1 MDELD
6 SRIRDAL
13 ADPAATSQADRVW
26 ANVSARLANG
36 RVRRRA
42 PNLPRGVALAASL
55 AIVIAVGATV
65 VGRPGPT
72 PPSPTQPTG
81 SPSGGSATAVAVP
94 VGPPQVSWAS
104 QPLDVEA
111 VGKGMMTALAQGP
124 GGLVAAGRLL
134 DTSHH
139 HNTPTAERH
148 HVEAVVWTSPDGRG
162 WRAIARQPGF
172 EHATITS
179 VASTHGIF
187 LAVGNGADDDGGT
200 SPRVWRSTDGNAW
213 SLESIEGLP
222 ANAVIGP
229 VTALPS
235 DFLLV
240 ASTTGAD
247 GVQGGRFW
255 HSADGVAWEPLVL
268 TNYPAVAAWSVL
280 DTGDG
285 FVAIGQ
291 RARAGLVP
299 LISRSTDGLTWEAVD
314 VAEDAFGPDLVG
326 IDDIVAGR
334 PGFVAGGRVVDRISP
349 QDPDILRLGPPTDG
363 AIWTSPDLA
372 TWTRVEP
379 GRQLFGGEDDQ
390 AVRLLERLDAG
401 YAALGVWGTGG
412 AGWVSADGTT
422 WHRSADAD
430 GAFSH
435 GAPDA
440 LLPVGNQLV
449 AVGGDGEG
457 GPAVWL
463 GHVVAQELTH
473 IEDFD
478 DLVAAIERSGA
489 SVVVTEQ
496 FDPMPDVLG
505 RDGRRLCVDGQ
516 RVDAYV
522 FGSAAEAAALAATI
536 DRDDPTHVG
545 HGTIIEWA
553 GDPRFWLAGTTLVLY
568 LGPDRATEQRLTDV
582 LGPPLAHG
590 VGRVSE
596 ASRFQC

>member
-42 PNLPRGVALAASL
+42 PTLPRGVALAACL

-81 SPSGGSATAVAVP
+81 STSGGTATAVAVP
-94 VGPPQVSWAS
+94 VGPPQVAWVS

-111 VGKGMMTALAQGP
+111 VGKGTMTALAQGS

-139 HNTPTAERH
+139 HNTPTAGRH
-148 HVEAVVWTSPDGRG
+148 HVEAVVWTSPDGRA

-179 VASTHGIF
+179 LASTNGIF
-187 LAVGNGADDDGGT
+187 LAVGNGDDDDGGT
-200 SPRVWRSTDGNAW
+200 LPRVWRSSDGNAW
-213 SLESIEGLP
+213 SLESIKGLP
-222 ANAVIGP
+222 ANAVIGA

-235 DFLLV
+235 GYLLG
-240 ASTTGAD
+240 ASTAGVG
-247 GVQGGRFW
+247 GVQEGRLW
-255 HSADGVAWEPLVL
+255 RSADGAVWEALVL
-268 TNYPAVAAWSVL
+268 TDYVAVEAWSVF
-280 DTGDG
+280 DAGEG

-299 LISRSTDGLTWEAVD
+299 LIGRSTDGLTWEAVD

-326 IDDIVAGR
+326 DDDVTAGR
-334 PGFVAGGRVVDRISP
+334 HGFVAGGRVVDTSSP
-349 QDPDILRLGPPTDG
+349 QDPSTTRLGPPTDG

-390 AVRLLERLDAG
+390 AVRLLERLEAG
-401 YAALGVWGTGG
+401 YVALGLWGTGG

-435 GAPDA
+435 GVPEA
-440 LLPVGNQLV
+440 LLPIGNQLL
-449 AVGGDGEG
+449 AVGDDGDGR
-457 GPAVWL
+457 PAVWL
-463 GHVVAQELTH
+463 GHVVAQE
-473 IEDFD
+473 
-478 DLVAAIERSGA
+478 S
-489 SVVVTEQ
+489 
-496 FDPMPDVLG
+496 
-505 RDGRRLCVDGQ
+505 
-516 RVDAYV
+516 
-522 FGSAAEAAALAATI
+522 
-536 DRDDPTHVG
+536 THV
-545 HGTIIEWA
+545 EN
-553 GDPRFWLAGTTLVLY
+553 F
-568 LGPDRATEQRLTDV
+568 DV
-582 LGPPLAHG
+582 
-590 VGRVSE
+590 S
-596 ASRFQC
+596 